1 KFLAKV
7 KRNRQKALK
16 FVDELVKEPDVYR
29 QIAQDFCHIVTRLI
43 PIMKSTTDHSSYLNA
58 IRKVEPIIFSLNI
71 MLKHNKVHYLLSE
84 KTLFTSL
91 KQVHKLLNSISPPFQ
106 NTILRNLSVQY
117 RSQAEY
123 SKSGDAISS
132 AKQNVTIDR
141 STENNDTNIEDK
153 CDIDQCEDVTI
164 KSDPTTPTTA
174 AAASSPSPDQQSQ
187 RKSRKRSKPTSP

>member
-1 KFLAKV
+1 M
-7 KRNRQKALK
+7 KRHRHMAVK
-16 FVDELVKEPDVYR
+16 FVDELVRQPLVYK

-58 IRKVEPIIFSLNI
+58 VRKVEPAIFSLNL

-84 KTLFTSL
+84 KNLFTSL

-106 NTILRNLSVQY
+106 NTILRDLSVQY

-123 SKSGDAISS
+123 KSRDALSS
-132 AKQNVTIDR
+132 AKQNVTIDK
-141 STENNDTNIEDK
+141 STDNNDTNMEHK
-153 CDIDQCEDVTI
+153 CDIKQFGNLTI
-164 KSDPTTPTTA
+164 KSDPTTTSTTVD
-174 AAASSPSPDQQSQ
+174 AASSASPDQQSK